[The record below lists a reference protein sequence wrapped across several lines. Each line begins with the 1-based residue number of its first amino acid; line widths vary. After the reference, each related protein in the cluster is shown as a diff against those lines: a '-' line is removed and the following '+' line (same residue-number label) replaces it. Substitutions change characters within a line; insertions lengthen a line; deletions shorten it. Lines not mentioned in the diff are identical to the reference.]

1 MLPELAAG
9 APRPEAG
16 DAEQLRFRL
25 FDAVVRLLTE
35 SSSAKPIML
44 VLDDLHDADVVSLQ
58 LLKFVARM
66 AHNARLTIVGTY
78 RDAEMR
84 HSQERAAIILDI
96 LRDATRLPLAGLAE
110 DEVGRMVEMRA
121 QRALTRSSS
130 WLSVARPR
138 VTRSLSMESSG
149 FWQPKASSG
158 ASSPSPGELQTS
170 QRGVRSDPALARS
183 ALTRGAHPAHH
194 GGAERAGVRAWIT

>member
-1 MLPELAAG
+1 
-9 APRPEAG
+9 
-16 DAEQLRFRL
+16 
-25 FDAVVRLLTE
+25 
-35 SSSAKPIML
+35 ML

-58 LLKFVARM
+58 LLKFAARM
-66 AHNARLTIVGTY
+66 AHNARLIIVGTY

-84 HSQERAAIILDI
+84 HSQERAAIILDM
-96 LRDATRLPLAGLAE
+96 RDATRLPLAGLAE

-149 FWQPKASSG
+149 FWPPKAG
-158 ASSPSPGELQTS
+158 
-170 QRGVRSDPALARS
+170 
-183 ALTRGAHPAHH
+183 
-194 GGAERAGVRAWIT
+194 